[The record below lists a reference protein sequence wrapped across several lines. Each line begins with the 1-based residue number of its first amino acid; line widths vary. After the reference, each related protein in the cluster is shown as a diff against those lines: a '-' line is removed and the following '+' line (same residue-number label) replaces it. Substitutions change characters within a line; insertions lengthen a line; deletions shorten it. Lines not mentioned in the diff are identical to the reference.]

1 MTDSARRSSIH
12 RHLAGVGAFITG
24 MVGGVFLLVL
34 LGVSLETSRSQ
45 VIERNAALG
54 NVLASN
60 LTASIVFRD
69 PSTASELLSGL
80 SRVDDVLEAAVML
93 ADGSTFVSYRKAATD
108 SSVSLPH
115 SATEVL
121 EVPVWLEGERIAAL
135 AIRVN
140 LWPVYQQLIWISGI
154 AAVLW
159 LLGMVAAYFFSRR
172 LNRVITQPL
181 ADLAEVMSGVT
192 QREDYAQR
200 FSYDGQNEL
209 GSVVNAFNEMLSR
222 IGDRERRLQT
232 MIQELEEARDQAES
246 AARSKS
252 SFLANMS
259 HEIRTPMN
267 GVIGMIALL
276 KQSDLSEEQRAYF
289 ETIERSA
296 DALLLIIDDILDFT
310 KIETGHLTLIKESFD
325 LRESLASIEALFQQP
340 ASQKGLGLHF
350 SIGEDVPA
358 RIVGDPGR
366 VRQVLLNL
374 IGNAI
379 KFTDKGEVRVRVAV
393 SGSGAAAELSFT
405 VEDTGP
411 GIDRDDVER
420 IFGEFYQAD
429 VSLTRIHGGTGL
441 GLAIARQL
449 VALMGGDIG
458 CAPNAASGSTFWFNI
473 PLLAGSG
480 GKFDDAPIAVLS
492 ATQQR
497 SEIARLERLTNPALS
512 ETAPETNGVHR
523 AVATRDHLKVLIAED
538 SEVNQ
543 FIIREL
549 LAKWGVETVVVANGI
564 EAVTAFRAR
573 PFDLI
578 LMDIQMPEMDGLEAT
593 RQIISLQQSEGLHP
607 ECAVVGLSAH
617 AMSGDRE
624 RYMAEGMMDYL
635 TKPIRT
641 EALSEVLEA
650 CLSRQRTDSDI

>member
-80 SRVDDVLEAAVML
+80 SRVDDVLEAAVTL
-93 ADGSTFVSYRKAATD
+93 ADGSTFVSYQKVATD
-108 SSVSLPH
+108 SSVALPN
-115 SATEVL
+115 SPTEML

-181 ADLAEVMSGVT
+181 ADLAEVISGVT

-276 KQSDLSEEQRAYF
+276 KQGDLSEEQRAYF

-325 LRESLASIEALFQQP
+325 LRESLASIQALFQQP

-350 SIGEDVPA
+350 SISEDVPA

-393 SGSGAAAELSFT
+393 SGSGAASELSFT

-523 AVATRDHLKVLIAED
+523 AAATRDHLKVLIAED

-607 ECAVVGLSAH
+607 ECVVVGLSAH

>member
-80 SRVDDVLEAAVML
+80 SRVDDVLEAAVTL
-93 ADGSTFVSYRKAATD
+93 ADGSTFVSYQKVATD
-108 SSVSLPH
+108 SSVALPN
-115 SATEVL
+115 SPSEML

-276 KQSDLSEEQRAYF
+276 KQGDLSEEQRAYF

-393 SGSGAAAELSFT
+393 SGSGAASELSFS

-458 CAPNAASGSTFWFNI
+458 CAPNAAFGSTFWFNI

-480 GKFDDAPIAVLS
+480 GNFDDAPIAVLS

-497 SEIARLERLTNPALS
+497 SEAARLERLTNPALS

-523 AVATRDHLKVLIAED
+523 AVATRDDLTVLIAED

-607 ECAVVGLSAH
+607 ECVVVGLSAH

-650 CLSRQRTDSDI
+650 CLSRQRTGSDI

>member
-80 SRVDDVLEAAVML
+80 SRVDDVLEAAVTL

-108 SSVSLPH
+108 SSVALPN
-115 SATEVL
+115 SATEML

-276 KQSDLSEEQRAYF
+276 KQGDLSEEQRAYF

-325 LRESLASIEALFQQP
+325 LRESLASIQALFQQP

-379 KFTDKGEVRVRVAV
+379 KFTDEGEVRVRVAV

-549 LAKWGVETVVVANGI
+549 LAKWGVETVVVANGM

-578 LMDIQMPEMDGLEAT
+578 LMDIRMPEMDGLEAT

-607 ECAVVGLSAH
+607 ECVVVGLSAH

>member
-1 MTDSARRSSIH
+1 MIDSTRRSSIH
-12 RHLAGVGAFITG
+12 RHLAGIGAFITG
-24 MVGGVFLLVL
+24 TVGGVFLLVL

-45 VIERNAALG
+45 VVERTAALG

-80 SRVDDVLEAAVML
+80 SRVDDVLEAAVTL
-93 ADGSTFVSYRKAATD
+93 ADGSTFVSYQKSAIEGFA
-108 SSVSLPH
+108 VLPNLP
-115 SATEVL
+115 TEVL
-121 EVPVWLEGERIAAL
+121 EVPVLLDGERIAAL
-135 AIRVN
+135 AIQVN
-140 LWPVYQQLIWISGI
+140 LWPVYQQLLWISGI

-181 ADLAEVMSGVT
+181 AELAEVMSGVT
-192 QREDYAQR
+192 LREDYAQR
-200 FSYDGQNEL
+200 FRYDVQNEL
-209 GSVVNAFNEMLSR
+209 GAVVTAFNEMLSR

-232 MIQELEEARDQAES
+232 MIQEIEEARDQAES

-276 KQSDLSEEQRAYF
+276 KQGDLSEEQRAYF

-379 KFTDKGEVRVRVAV
+379 KFTDRGEVRVRVHV
-393 SGSGAAAELSFT
+393 SGAGAASELSFS

-429 VSLTRIHGGTGL
+429 VSLTRNHGGTGL

-449 VALMGGDIG
+449 VALMEGDIG
-458 CAPNAASGSTFWFNI
+458 CALNAATGSTFWFNI

-480 GKFDDAPIAVLS
+480 GKLDDAPIAVLS

-497 SEIARLERLTNPALS
+497 SEAARLERLTNPALS

-523 AVATRDHLKVLIAED
+523 AVSTRDDLRVLIAED

-564 EAVTAFRAR
+564 EAVAAFRAR
-573 PFDLI
+573 TFDLI

-607 ECAVVGLSAH
+607 ECVVVGLSAH

-641 EALSEVLEA
+641 EALSEVLEI
-650 CLSRQRTDSDI
+650 CLRRQRTDSDI